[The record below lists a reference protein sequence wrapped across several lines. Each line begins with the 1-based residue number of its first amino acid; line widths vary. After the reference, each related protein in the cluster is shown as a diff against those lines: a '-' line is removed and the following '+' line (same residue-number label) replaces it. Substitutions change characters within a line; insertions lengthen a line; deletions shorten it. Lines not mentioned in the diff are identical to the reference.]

1 MATLWV
7 ICGAGR
13 GAGKTHLALRLCEAL
28 PNSVYAKLGR
38 GRPKRGRPDNF
49 FTKEDDLAAFVDQ
62 CRNGHEH
69 IVVESNAWA
78 RRSAGDVIIFV
89 DRVFGR
95 TAVRGDADQLR
106 ANAHIRVN
114 PGADPRNWKRI
125 LRTKV
130 PDAAVRDKVCD
141 ILADQKQYVSTPGLT
156 VRSKVWFV
164 AGDEHAFGAGLTSL
178 LENIDRLGTLTGA
191 ARASKISYRRAWDL
205 IKSAEKHLGR
215 RIIIPQT
222 GGVGGGGS
230 VLAPH
235 GRRLLEVFKRVNQE
249 VADYADARFAAHLY
263 GEESDGQSSAHDAG

>member
-1 MATLWV
+1 MATVWV

-28 PNSVYAKLGR
+28 PNAVYAKLGC

-49 FTKEDDLAAFVDQ
+49 FTKEAELASFVDNH
-62 CRNGHEH
+62 RNAHEH

-78 RRSAGDVIIFV
+78 RKSAGDIIIFV

-106 ANAHIRVN
+106 SNAHIRVN
-114 PGADPRNWKRI
+114 PGADPRHWKRA
-125 LRTKV
+125 LRGKV
-130 PDAAVRDKVCD
+130 GDTALRDGVCD
-141 ILADQKQYVSTPGLT
+141 ILADQKRFVSTPGLT

-164 AGDEHAFGAGLTSL
+164 AGDEHAFGSGLTSL

-191 ARASKISYRRAWDL
+191 ARAGKISYRRAWDL

-222 GGVGGGGS
+222 GGAGGGGS
-230 VLAPH
+230 ILAPH

-249 VADYADARFAAHLY
+249 VAAYADARFAAHLY
-263 GEESDGQSSAHDAG
+263 GEETDGQFSANDAD